1 MLGAVHVAVVAVYG
15 LVKNLGVDFVGL
27 AEKNLFFGAVMIVKN
42 SPSLTNRLDLWKI
55 RPMDQILGHHLGYLL
70 IWS

>member
-55 RPMDQILGHHLGYLL
+55 TNNKLPKKN
-70 IWS
+70 SEPNP

>member
-1 MLGAVHVAVVAVYG
+1 MQKKNKERIRPGAY
-15 LVKNLGVDFVGL
+15 LGVDFVGL

-55 RPMDQILGHHLGYLL
+55 RPKDQILQSKSTL
-70 IWS
+70 I